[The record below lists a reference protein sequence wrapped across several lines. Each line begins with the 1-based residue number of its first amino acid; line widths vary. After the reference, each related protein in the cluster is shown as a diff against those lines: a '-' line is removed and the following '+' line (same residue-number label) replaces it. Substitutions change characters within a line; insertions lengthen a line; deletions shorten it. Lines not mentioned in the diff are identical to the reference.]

1 MLFATLVCVAWF
13 GVCLNVL
20 HFSGTTITHHYSNS
34 IEHKS
39 TKSPEIGLTRHES
52 LGSTS
57 RGRAIAIH
65 LGTAMWRARPDTP
78 DDGRDNHAEARPR
91 TPPLG
96 AQRKLA

>member
-20 HFSGTTITHHYSNS
+20 HFSGTTITHHYSIS

-57 RGRAIAIH
+57 RGE
-65 LGTAMWRARPDTP
+65 G
-78 DDGRDNHAEARPR
+78 E
-91 TPPLG
+91 PLPYI
-96 AQRKLA
+96 

>member
-20 HFSGTTITHHYSNS
+20 HFSGTTITHHYSIS

-52 LGSTS
+52 LGSTC
-57 RGRAIAIH
+57 
-65 LGTAMWRARPDTP
+65 
-78 DDGRDNHAEARPR
+78 
-91 TPPLG
+91 
-96 AQRKLA
+96 